1 MKRKV
6 TGILL
11 IFCLVAPIVA
21 TFTFLHYQKR
31 QVKREV
37 KWKMIAGIDKN
48 ELVLL
53 KFTDEETQTEL
64 RWEHSKEF
72 EYKGQMYD
80 IVEKS
85 IQGDTIY
92 YWCWWDHEETKLNKQ
107 LDGLLAKVLGNNP
120 QRQEKKSQLAD
131 FFKKLF
137 HEKQE
142 TQTAIITTQTI
153 KHFYYSEDF
162 ASLFHAP
169 PVPPPRFS

>member
-1 MKRKV
+1 M
-6 TGILL
+6 
-11 IFCLVAPIVA
+11 
-21 TFTFLHYQKR
+21 
-31 QVKREV
+31 KREV
-37 KWKMIAGIDKN
+37 KWKMIAGLDKE

-53 KFTDEETQTEL
+53 KFTAKESKTEL
-64 RWEHSKEF
+64 RWEHSREF

-85 IQGDTIY
+85 IQGGTIF

-107 LDGLLAKVLGNNP
+107 LDGLLANVLGNNP

-137 HEKQE
+137 HENQKTHLAEIFKQR
-142 TQTAIITTQTI
+142 IDC
-153 KHFYYSEDF
+153 FFYSEVF
-162 ASLFHAP
+162 TSIYHAP